1 MFEHRNVCGFVLC
14 CMVDIGVCFELCQ
27 LCEFDDFSGT
37 QLFFS
42 FFVTALNFSF
52 ASFLLFQD
60 KRKRR
65 SRGEPLCV
73 FESGISFLFL
83 A

>member
-1 MFEHRNVCGFVLC
+1 MFEHRNACRYVFRY
-14 CMVDIGVCFELCQ
+14 MVDSGVFIELW
-27 LCEFDDFSGT
+27 LKCEFDDFSGT
-37 QLFFS
+37 QSFFS

-65 SRGEPLCV
+65 SKGKPLCV
-73 FESGISFLFL
+73 SDFWYFFLFM